1 MTTRTHSTW
10 LRSALALALMMP
22 LYGIAATLD
31 GAPSAETG
39 ATAAVTGPRSLIGTS
54 LRNPAW
60 SPETLAFL
68 EKDVEIARAA
78 MKIAPEREDSY
89 IWLGRR
95 LAYLNR
101 FDEAIAVFTQGLERF
116 PDSYKLLRFRGRKLA
131 RSRQFDAALADYAR
145 GIALIEPLQDSYEPD
160 GIVNARNQFLG
171 SYRSN
176 LHYYHA
182 QTSWAIGD
190 YATTLAG
197 MERSAREPLV
207 QNQDHQVAIRYWRY
221 LALRKLGRHDEAAQ
235 AVADTPAGLELLEND
250 SYYDGVRYLQGALA
264 EDVVLARKDPVSSF
278 AVAMQH
284 LFQGD
289 AAGAD
294 ALLERII
301 LDSPQGFWPAET
313 ELLKLRS
320 ASSR

>member
-1 MTTRTHSTW
+1 MTANHFR
-10 LRSALALALMMP
+10 AMP
-22 LYGIAATLD
+22 LAVAIALLLPVCLEAVAQTP
-31 GAPSAETG
+31 APVAPT
-39 ATAAVTGPRSLIGTS
+39 PHSLIGTP

-60 SPETLAFL
+60 SADTRAAL
-68 EKDVEIARAA
+68 EQDVAIARAA
-78 MKIAPEREDSY
+78 MEIAPDREASY

-101 FDEAIAVFTQGLERF
+101 FDDAIEVFTRGLEKF

-145 GIALIEPLQDSYEPD
+145 GIALVESVQDSYEPD
-160 GIVNARNQFLG
+160 GIANARNQFLG

-182 QTSWAIGD
+182 QTSWAVGD

-207 QNQDHQVAIRYWRY
+207 QNDDHQIAIRYWRY
-221 LALRKLGRHDEAAQ
+221 LALRKLGRHEEAAS
-235 AVADTPAGLELLEND
+235 AVIDTPAGLELLEND
-250 SYYDGVRYLQGALA
+250 SYYDGVRYLQGTLPEA
-264 EDVVLARKDPVSSF
+264 DVLSKNDPVSAF

-284 LFQGD
+284 LFEGD
-289 AAGAD
+289 TDGAD
-294 ALLERII
+294 ALLEKII
-301 LDSPQGFWPAET
+301 VDSPQGFWPAET
-313 ELLKLRS
+313 ELLALR
-320 ASSR
+320 AARG

>member
-1 MTTRTHSTW
+1 MTTGIHDRW
-10 LRSALALALMMP
+10 LRTALALALLAP
-22 LYGIAATLD
+22 LPAMAAEQVRTD
-31 GAPSAETG
+31 
-39 ATAAVTGPRSLIGTS
+39 ATATATSGPQSLIGTP
-54 LRNPAW
+54 LRDPAW
-60 SPETLAFL
+60 SADTRAYL

-78 MKIAPEREDSY
+78 MAIAPEREDSY

-101 FDEAIAVFTQGLERF
+101 FDEAIAVFTQGLEKF

-131 RSRQFDAALADYAR
+131 RSRQFEAALADYAR
-145 GIALIEPLQDSYEPD
+145 GIALVENIPDSYEPD
-160 GIVNARNQFLG
+160 GIANARNQFLG

-182 QTSWAIGD
+182 QTSWAVGD

-235 AVADTPAGLELLEND
+235 AVADTPAGLALLEND
-250 SYYDGVRYLQGALA
+250 GYYDGVRYLQGTLD
-264 EDVVLARKDPVSSF
+264 EDSVLAKKDPVSAF
-278 AVAMQH
+278 AVAMQY
-284 LFQGD
+284 LFQGN
-289 AAGAD
+289 ATRAD
-294 ALLERII
+294 TLFEQII

-320 ASSR
+320 QRRQ